1 MSARVK
7 RITAATVA
15 VAVGTLVGCVA
26 PLPSAQELASKIPY
40 TTQADATHWANYPL
54 AAPSPTDHW
63 VVEAH
68 GSGQDV
74 VAVFPTK
81 TARAAWAQGV
91 ASRYARTFG
100 PNRLDGDD
108 GLWTVITSGG
118 PWSLDDAKGALH
130 GTIVPIGAK

>member
-1 MSARVK
+1 MKRVL
-7 RITAATVA
+7 IPVVAAATA
-15 VAVGTLVGCVA
+15 VALAGCGSA
-26 PLPSAQELASKIPY
+26 PSASELASKIPY
-40 TTQADATHWANYPL
+40 TTQADAAHWANYPL

-81 TARAAWAQGV
+81 AARAAWAQGV

-130 GTIVPIGAK
+130 GTIVPIGAR